1 MKKSNFK
8 PIIYG
13 LGVLLCFIIFNS
25 CNKEIILQEKSE
37 ILLNGKQNLASGL
50 TPAGS
55 SQTHLPN
62 PERGFRYE
70 EMAKIPSLTFPWDAN
85 RKLNSNS
92 WLTRLEQNYNATDG
106 HIKVSQ
112 LYLYLTDFAGTN
124 TLSQAALD
132 TVSSV
137 LNKVR
142 NKGYKLVLRFAYTYD
157 GTGGYVYPPMSRV
170 LSHLDQ
176 LKPVLQN
183 NIDVIHVLQAGTIG
197 LWGEWHNYNNAYNQ
211 TDKDNLLRKILSILP
226 QDRDTQI
233 RMPYYKTASALTTAE
248 KSRIGFHNDF
258 FTDNTHPHASSDG
271 YWASGNYSMV
281 SAESI
286 STLVDGEMPYEGTGE
301 WNANY
306 VNPIQAIKQFKDHRY
321 TTFSVTHS
329 YPQAILNWK
338 NTPITKGQLDAN
350 NFPYDP
356 AYFNGGVA
364 RSVYDY
370 VADHLG
376 YRLWLD
382 YAASNVIEETNQIK
396 CNIALRNYGFSAIHN
411 PRKVFLVLMR
421 ADGTIVESK
430 ELTNKPSDW
439 HTGVTQ
445 TLSANFDKP
454 QNLGSYDIGI
464 WMPDYPASPTYLD
477 ARYAMRFCN
486 LEWNQVNVAGGVMGI
501 NKLDASLIGNGP
513 LEYCSA
519 PGDAVSPADR
529 YIQSLS
535 TSGAEQNISYT
546 ANAFPAG
553 GYVSYNT
560 QRIEAQRGTS
570 FILNFNNSPA
580 TKWNRIIAWVDWNR
594 DGVFDNTA
602 ERIFYIGN
610 NASDNSA
617 TVIAVSRSI
626 SVPATAKTGAVAM
639 RIRFHDAW
647 LPTIGTCVYQDN
659 SSSFDFFIKVL

>member
-1 MKKSNFK
+1 M
-8 PIIYG
+8 
-13 LGVLLCFIIFNS
+13 LLT
-25 CNKEIILQEKSE
+25 NKM
-37 ILLNGKQNLASGL
+37 GMASGL
-50 TPAGS
+50 TPSGS
-55 SQTHLPN
+55 SQSHLPN

-70 EMAKIPSLTFPWDAN
+70 EMAKIPSLIFPWDSN
-85 RKLNSNS
+85 RKLNVNT
-92 WLTRLEQNYNATDG
+92 WLTRLEQNYNASDG

-132 TVSSV
+132 TVSAV
-137 LNKVR
+137 LNGVR
-142 NKGYKLVLRFAYTYD
+142 NKGYKVVLRFAYTYD
-157 GTGGYVYPPMSRV
+157 GTGGYVYPPMSRI
-170 LSHLDQ
+170 LSHFDQ
-176 LKPVLQN
+176 LKPIIQN
-183 NIDVIHVLQAGTIG
+183 NIDIIHVLQAGTIG

-211 TDKDNLLRKILSILP
+211 TDKDNLLQKLLSILP
-226 QDRDTQI
+226 QQRNTQL
-233 RMPYYKTASALTTAE
+233 RMPAYKTASTLSPGE

-258 FTDNTHPHASSDG
+258 LTDNTHQHAYSDG
-271 YWASGNYSMV
+271 FWSSGNYSIV
-281 SAESI
+281 STDSK
-286 STLVDGEMPYEGTGE
+286 STLMDGEMPYEGTGE
-301 WNANY
+301 WNVNY
-306 VNPIQAIKQFKDHRY
+306 VNPIQAIKQFKDHHY

-329 YPQAILNWK
+329 YPQAIQNWK

-350 NFPYDP
+350 DFPYDP
-356 AYFNGGVA
+356 AYFNGGVT

-376 YRLWLD
+376 YRLWVD

-396 CNIALRNYGFSAIHN
+396 CNIVIRNYGFSAIHN
-411 PRKVFLVLMR
+411 PRQVFLVLMR
-421 ADGTIVESK
+421 ADGSVVESK
-430 ELTNKPSDW
+430 ALTNKPSDW

-454 QNLGSYDIGI
+454 QNIGSYNIGI

-486 LEWNQVNVAGGVMGI
+486 LDWNQVNVAGGAMGI
-501 NKLDASLIGNGP
+501 NKLETSLIGNGA
-513 LEYCSA
+513 LEYCGA
-519 PGDAVSPADR
+519 PGDDVSPADR

-535 TSGAEQNISYT
+535 TSGATQNISYT
-546 ANAFPAG
+546 ASAFPAG
-553 GYVSYNT
+553 GYVNYTT
-560 QRIEAQRGTS
+560 QLIEAKRGTS
-570 FILNFNNSPA
+570 FTLNFNNSPS

-602 ERIFYIGN
+602 ECIFYIGN

-617 TVIAVSRSI
+617 TVVAVSRTI
-626 SVPATAKTGAVAM
+626 AIPATAKTGVVAM

-647 LPTIGTCVYQDN
+647 LPTIGTCGYQDN